1 MPSGQPET
9 QRSVPTLFKVDQLT
23 PTNREP
29 ILTRQ
34 HRTNSVS
41 TTASLEKQLRN
52 AALGRG
58 GAALRGVVAD
68 QVRVFSGRQDTDFCS
83 CVYQETASYVSIPN
97 KQQAILLAFCR
108 HHYWQLACSF
118 NGSTIRTYGVHT
130 IELCLALQK
139 FYSHRC
145 LRCSW
150 PLLGADF
157 LRVNSLL
164 VDLKGKRLV
173 NAETYLSTPL
183 QKAKER
189 APHLGAISISTDT
202 YAKLLT
208 KFPKIM
214 VPNFSKTS
222 TKHQVEHYIT
232 TKGPSSACT
241 CTSTAPRQAGDSQG

>member
-1 MPSGQPET
+1 M
-9 QRSVPTLFKVDQLT
+9 
-23 PTNREP
+23 
-29 ILTRQ
+29 
-34 HRTNSVS
+34 
-41 TTASLEKQLRN
+41 
-52 AALGRG
+52 
-58 GAALRGVVAD
+58 
-68 QVRVFSGRQDTDFCS
+68 
-83 CVYQETASYVSIPN
+83 
-97 KQQAILLAFCR
+97 
-108 HHYWQLACSF
+108 
-118 NGSTIRTYGVHT
+118 
-130 IELCLALQK
+130 K

-208 KFPKIM
+208 KFPEIM

-232 TKGPSSACT
+232 TKGPLVHAHVRQLPPDKLETAKAEFKRWETWASYSVHLVNGHHC
-241 CTSTAPRQAGDSQG
+241 STWCLRL